1 MATISPEILQNV
13 TPRDLKQQGLERIS
27 TLILNKGIQIKDQ
40 IEPQLT
46 EKILNRLNSVASN
59 ICLPPN
65 QLDPLIVLRNNIVDQ
80 LNRIGL
86 SLDIA
91 IRTIGITNNTLN
103 TLLTI
108 AAGIRATKPA
118 AIAAAATPVTGSP
131 FASLVLNLNDIL
143 DRLKYDDLG
152 NPKLQKI
159 KVALDLSTPAISIA
173 AVFIAQAIVILNSI
187 DLILKRCSPNSTL
200 TPVNEGLIQISQQQ
214 DQAETTINQEL
225 YNGFVIR
232 IEEVPFTSTVKR
244 RRAIGINQSG
254 ISLIQTE
261 LSFTTNPEILINE
274 LKFIIDRDN
283 LKAY

>member
-13 TPRDLKQQGLERIS
+13 TPRDLKQQGLERLS
-27 TLILNKGIQIKDQ
+27 TLILDKGIQIKDQ

-46 EKILNRLNSVASN
+46 EKILNKLNSVANN

-65 QLDPLIVLRNNIVDQ
+65 QLDPLITLRNNIVDQ
-80 LNRIGL
+80 LNKIGL

-91 IRTIGITNNTLN
+91 IRTVGITNNTLN

-108 AAGIRATKPA
+108 AAGIRAAKPA

>member
-13 TPRDLKQQGLERIS
+13 TPRDLKQQGLERLS
-27 TLILNKGIQIKDQ
+27 TFILNKGIQIKDQ

-46 EKILNRLNSVASN
+46 EKVLNRLNSVASN

-108 AAGIRATKPA
+108 AAGIRAAKPA

>member
-13 TPRDLKQQGLERIS
+13 TPRDLKQQGLERLS

-46 EKILNRLNSVASN
+46 EKILNKLNSVADN
-59 ICLPPN
+59 VCLPSN
-65 QLDPLIVLRNNIVDQ
+65 QLDPLIILRNNIVDQ
-80 LNRIGL
+80 LNKIGL

-108 AAGIRATKPA
+108 AASIRDAKPA

-131 FASLVLNLNDIL
+131 FASLVLNLNEIL

-159 KVALDLSTPAISIA
+159 KAALDLSAPAISIA
-173 AVFIAQAIVILNSI
+173 AVFISQTITTLNSI
-187 DLILKRCSPNSTL
+187 DSILKRCAPNSTL
-200 TPVNEGLIQISQQQ
+200 TSTNEGLVQISQQQ
-214 DQAETTINQEL
+214 NQAETTINQEL

-232 IEEVPFTSTVKR
+232 IEEIPFSPTITR

-274 LKFIIDRDN
+274 LKLIIDRDN

>member
-13 TPRDLKQQGLERIS
+13 TPRDLKQQGLELLS
-27 TLILNKGIQIKDQ
+27 TLILDKGIQIKDQ

-46 EKILNRLNSVASN
+46 EKILNKLNSVADN
-59 ICLPPN
+59 VCLPPN
-65 QLDPLIVLRNNIVDQ
+65 QLDPLITLRNNIVDQ

-91 IRTIGITNNTLN
+91 IRTVGITNNTLN

-108 AAGIRATKPA
+108 AAGIRAAKPA
-118 AIAAAATPVTGSP
+118 AIAAAATPATGSP
-131 FASLVLNLNDIL
+131 FASLVLNLNEIL
-143 DRLKYDDLG
+143 DKLKYDDLG

-159 KVALDLSTPAISIA
+159 KAALDLSAPAISIA
-173 AVFIAQAIVILNSI
+173 AVFIAQTITTLNSI
-187 DLILKRCSPNSTL
+187 DSILKRCAPNSTL
-200 TPVNEGLIQISQQQ
+200 ISTNEGLVQISQQQ
-214 DQAETTINQEL
+214 NQAETTINQEL

-232 IEEVPFTSTVKR
+232 IEEIPFSPTVTR

-274 LKFIIDRDN
+274 LKLIIDRDN

>member
-13 TPRDLKQQGLERIS
+13 TPRDLKQQGLERLS

>member
-13 TPRDLKQQGLERIS
+13 TPRDLKQQGLERLS

-46 EKILNRLNSVASN
+46 EKILNKLNSVADN
-59 ICLPPN
+59 VCLPSN
-65 QLDPLIVLRNNIVDQ
+65 QLDPLIILRNNIVDQ
-80 LNRIGL
+80 LNKIGL

-108 AAGIRATKPA
+108 AASIRDAKPA

-131 FASLVLNLNDIL
+131 FASLVLNLNEIL

-159 KVALDLSTPAISIA
+159 KVALDLSAPAISIA
-173 AVFIAQAIVILNSI
+173 AVFISQTIITLDSI
-187 DLILKRCSPNSTL
+187 DSILKRCAPNSTL
-200 TPVNEGLIQISQQQ
+200 TSTNEGLVQISQQQ
-214 DQAETTINQEL
+214 NQAETTINQEL

-232 IEEVPFTSTVKR
+232 IEEIPFSPTVTR

-274 LKFIIDRDN
+274 LKLIIDRDN

>member
-1 MATISPEILQNV
+1 MATVSPEVLQNV
-13 TPRDLKQQGLERIS
+13 TPKTLKQQGLERLS

-46 EKILNRLNSVASN
+46 KKVLNKLNSVASN
-59 ICLPPN
+59 VCLPPN

-86 SLDIA
+86 SLDTA
-91 IRTIGITNNTLN
+91 IRIIGITNVTLN
-103 TLLTI
+103 ALLAI
-108 AAGIRATKPA
+108 ASGIRAAKPA
-118 AIAAAATPVTGSP
+118 AIAAAATPATGSP

-143 DRLKYDDLG
+143 DKLKYDDLG

-159 KVALDLSTPAISIA
+159 KIALDLSAPAISIT
-173 AVFIAQAIVILNSI
+173 AVFIAQAIVNLNSI

-225 YNGFVIR
+225 YNGFVIKL
-232 IEEVPFTSTVKR
+232 EEVPFTSTIKR